1 MYLKINKIIFLLP
14 LFAACFAFSCGN
26 KNTEN
31 FSGEEILGNYHG
43 IYFPGNKIQEQDFAV
58 YLDCSSGVKN
68 AFKDFNT
75 QNFYQL
81 FINSFQIQAVDFF
94 QVSNSGIEKT
104 VGLKTS
110 DLLKKIKDSGRFK
123 GENSML
129 GKAVKQIVDGN
140 SAAVFI
146 TDGELYAKGGNNT
159 AWAKD
164 DFEKWLKKGNSIE
177 FFITDHVDGGKE
189 KHLFYICF
197 VPKNSSSTVV
207 SDFKTYLNNSGTA
220 KSMKYSYFYSFSASP
235 DKGFGYTALSE
246 KWQKLFQKFS
256 GENGIPLISGIKLDI
271 PQSACYKIGK
281 IVLKTYNI
289 SDDFL
294 RYKNTLSDETD
305 TVFVPAKR
313 LNTVE
318 NLFVLDGDNPSDELN
333 IRLSKNFSG
342 SLSASGDNFFR
353 VDFVL
358 KDVSLEKENINIY
371 GMTESVAGALEAAN
385 PEGKTVYSYYVKTP
399 AYN

>member
-1 MYLKINKIIFLLP
+1 MYLRFNKITFLLP

-26 KNTEN
+26 QNTEK
-31 FSGEEILGNYHG
+31 FPVEEILGNYHG
-43 IYFPGNKIQEQDFAV
+43 IYFPEDQVQEQNFSV
-58 YLDCSSGVKN
+58 YLDYSSGVKT

-81 FINSFQIQAVDFF
+81 FINSFKIQAVDFF

-110 DLLKKIKDSGRFK
+110 ELLKKIKDSGKFK

-129 GKAVKQIVDGN
+129 GTAVKQIVDGN

-146 TDGELYAKGGNNT
+146 TDGELYAKGGADR

-164 DFEKWLKKGNSIE
+164 DFERWLKKGNSIE
-177 FFITDHVDGGKE
+177 FFITDYVDGGKE
-189 KHLFYICF
+189 KHLFYMCF

-207 SDFKTYLNNSGTA
+207 SDFKSYLSNSGTA
-220 KSMKYSYFYSFSASP
+220 KTMKYNYFYFYSSSP
-235 DKGFGYTALSE
+235 DMGYGYLSLSE
-246 KWQKLFQKFS
+246 NWKTLFQKFS
-256 GENGIPLISGIKLDI
+256 ENNGIPLLNGIKLDL

-289 SDDFL
+289 SDDFF
-294 RYKNTLSDETD
+294 RYKSTLSEATD

-313 LNTVE
+313 LNEIE
-318 NLFVLDGDNPSDELN
+318 NLFVLDGDNPYNELN

-342 SLSASGDNFFR
+342 SLSATGDNFFR
-353 VDFVL
+353 IDFVL
-358 KDVSLEKENINIY
+358 KDVIVDDENINTYSLTPSIL
-371 GMTESVAGALEAAN
+371 GALSAAN
-385 PEGKTVYSYYVKTP
+385 PEGKTVYSYYVKTM
-399 AYN
+399 AYD

>member
-1 MYLKINKIIFLLP
+1 MYLRFNKITFLLP

-26 KNTEN
+26 QNAEK
-31 FSGEEILGNYHG
+31 FPVEEILGNYHG
-43 IYFPGNKIQEQDFAV
+43 IYFPEDQVQEQNFSV
-58 YLDCSSGVKN
+58 YLDYSSGVKT

-81 FINSFQIQAVDFF
+81 FINSFKIQAVDFF

-110 DLLKKIKDSGRFK
+110 ELLKKIKDSGKFK

-129 GKAVKQIVDGN
+129 GTAVKQIVDGN

-146 TDGELYAKGGNNT
+146 TDGELYAKGGADR

-164 DFEKWLKKGNSIE
+164 DFERWLKKGNSIE
-177 FFITDHVDGGKE
+177 FFITDYVDGGKE
-189 KHLFYICF
+189 KHLFYMCF

-207 SDFKTYLNNSGTA
+207 SDFKSYLSNSGTA
-220 KSMKYSYFYSFSASP
+220 KTMKYNYFYFYSSRP
-235 DKGFGYTALSE
+235 DMGYGYLSLSE
-246 KWQKLFQKFS
+246 NWKTLFQKFS
-256 GENGIPLISGIKLDI
+256 ENNGIPLLNGIKLDL

-289 SDDFL
+289 SDDFF
-294 RYKNTLSDETD
+294 RYKSTLSEATD

-313 LNTVE
+313 LNEIE
-318 NLFVLDGDNPSDELN
+318 NLFVLDGDNPYNELN

-342 SLSASGDNFFR
+342 SLSATDDNFFR
-353 VDFVL
+353 IDFVL
-358 KDVSLEKENINIY
+358 KDVSVDDENINTYSLTPSIL
-371 GMTESVAGALEAAN
+371 GALSAAN
-385 PEGKTVYSYYVKTP
+385 PEGKTVYSYYVKTM
-399 AYN
+399 AYD